1 MGDRS
6 VENYGPAAGTQGF
19 GAAPPPPPG
28 TGAAHQ
34 PPFHQQPFHQQGVQP
49 RPETGQQWQQL
60 PPPPGGPGETPQ
72 GHSNPKRRKRLIIA
86 GSVTAGLLVVL
97 GVGGFFGYKYL
108 GETTYSP
115 RVQAEEYLQ
124 ALVDGEV
131 ERAMGL
137 VPEDN
142 SLDNSLMTDEIY
154 SKVTN
159 RINGFEVT
167 AVEVDGDTA
176 EVTAEVRQG
185 DAAESVTLRL
195 SKAGTEAVLFNKWK
209 LDAPLATWSLR
220 YLPDVVEA
228 SGHAV
233 NGVDVKIP
241 EDGRKFAVLPGD
253 YTFNAPT
260 GSKFVSFGEDEKMS
274 VRLDGQEALMGVG
287 FTAEITDAARDE
299 IKAQTAAHLR
309 ACAASTELIP
319 QGCPNQMD
327 DQDPNNFR
335 NIKWTMT
342 KEPRYDS
349 IEGDPAGPFR
359 VVLVDGTFA
368 LDCEMKQGD
377 SWAPQTGTVELYS
390 LPAEVYILGE
400 ELTILFA
407 E

>member
-1 MGDRS
+1 MGERS

-28 TGAAHQ
+28 TGAAQQPLFQQ
-34 PPFHQQPFHQQGVQP
+34 PPFHQPAAQP

-60 PPPPGGPGETPQ
+60 PPPPGGAGAPQ

-124 ALVDGEV
+124 ALVDGEL

-137 VPEDN
+137 VPADD

-185 DAAESVTLRL
+185 DVAESVNLRL

-209 LDAPLATWSLR
+209 LDAPLGTWSLR

-233 NGVDVKIP
+233 NGVEVKIP
-241 EDGRKFAVLPGD
+241 DDGRKFAVLPGD

-260 GSKFVSFGEDEKMS
+260 GSKFVSFGDDEKMS
-274 VRLDGQEALMGVG
+274 VRLDSQESLMGVG
-287 FTAEITDAARDE
+287 FLPEITDAARDE
-299 IKAQTAAHLR
+299 IKAQTRAHLE
-309 ACAASTELIP
+309 ACMKSTELLP
-319 QGCPNQMD
+319 KGCPNKAD
-327 DQDPNNFR
+327 GEDPNNFR
-335 NIKWTMT
+335 NIKWSMT
-342 KEPRYDS
+342 REPTYAV
-349 IEGDPAGPFR
+349 IEGDPSTPFP
-359 VVLVDGTFA
+359 VTAENGQFTLEA
-368 LDCEMKQGD
+368 EMKQGD
-377 SWAPQTGTVELYS
+377 DWGMQKGTVELYS
-390 LPAEVYILGE
+390 MPAKVNIQGE
-400 ELTILFA
+400 TITMEFA